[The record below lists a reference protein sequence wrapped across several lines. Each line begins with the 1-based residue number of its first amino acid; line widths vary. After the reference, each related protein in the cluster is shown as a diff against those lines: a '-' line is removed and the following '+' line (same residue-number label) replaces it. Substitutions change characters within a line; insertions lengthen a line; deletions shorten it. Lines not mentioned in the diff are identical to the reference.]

1 MRRGAVAVRLVQEI
15 RDFLERAGLVPPGET
30 PQFEPL
36 AGGVSSDIWLVR
48 AGRSEYCVKRALGRL
63 RVAAE
68 WRADASRSLTEVQ
81 WLRHV
86 GTLNPDLVPAVL
98 ASDSTLAAFAM
109 EYLPPDR
116 HELWKSQL
124 ARGCVI
130 PETAATVGRQL
141 AFIHAAFA
149 KSPTAA
155 AEFDTGASFH
165 ALRIE
170 PYLLATA
177 RVHSDIGPV
186 LEALAHRTEHTK
198 LTVVHGD
205 VSPKNIVLGARGP
218 VFLDAE
224 CAWFGD
230 PAFDLAFCLNH
241 LLLKTLWVPS
251 AERELMTS
259 FDALANA
266 YLGGVDWEPAADLE
280 KRAAQ
285 LLPALFLARIDG
297 KSPVEYL
304 TDDASKNAVRRS
316 ARAMLQEPLDRLD
329 GVRRTWAGRARGGGR
344 ASLATPGDRIETVI
358 GRRVWDSRGRP
369 TVEAEIVLASGVRGR
384 SIAPAGASTGINEA
398 VDLRDGGSAFG
409 GLGVDRAVAHVCTEI
424 ANALRGMS
432 VMDQE
437 AIDRTLIEL
446 DGTVNKARLGGN
458 ATVAV
463 SMAALHAAAAAR
475 AIPLWRYLAEGAE
488 PTLPMPMV
496 QIFGGGA
503 HAGRRVDIQDFLVVP
518 VGASTFDEAIAIA
531 VRIYESA
538 GRIMA
543 ERSGLRGV
551 ADEGGWWPEFTSN
564 SDALDAVLLAIER
577 AGLRPGIDAA
587 MAVDVAAS
595 QLRAGSGYRFAAENR
610 EITSDELADILVQW
624 CRRYPIVSVEDPLA
638 QDDHAGMRAFT
649 ALAGRHVQVIGDDYL
664 VTSAD
669 RISTAAAAGA
679 CNAVLLKPNQA
690 GTITETKAALH
701 AARAAGWSSIVSA
714 RSGETEDVTI
724 VHLAVG
730 WAAGQLKVGSC
741 ARSERTAKWN
751 EALRIEEALGS
762 GAVLGRLPV
771 RTPLWTN
778 GTL

>member
-1 MRRGAVAVRLVQEI
+1 VQEI
-15 RDFLERAGLVPPGET
+15 CDFLERSGLVPRGHV
-30 PQFEPL
+30 PQFEAL

-48 AGRSEYCVKRALGRL
+48 AGRAEFCVKRALGQL

-68 WRADASRSLTEVQ
+68 WRADVARSLTEVQ
-81 WLRHV
+81 WLTRV
-86 GTLNPDLVPAVL
+86 GMLNADLVPAVL
-98 ASDSTLAAFAM
+98 ASDSTLGAFAM

-124 ARGCVI
+124 ARGCVN

-141 AFIHAAFA
+141 GFLHAAFA
-149 KSPTAA
+149 TSPTAA

-165 ALRIE
+165 ALRVE

-177 RVHSDIGPV
+177 RVHADLAAV
-186 LEALAHRTEHTK
+186 LEALAERTERTK

-205 VSPKNIVLGARGP
+205 VSPKNILIGARGP

-241 LLLKTLWVPS
+241 LLLKTLWVPGC
-251 AERELMTS
+251 ERELLTS
-259 FDALANA
+259 FDSLAEA
-266 YLGGVDWEPAADLE
+266 YLCSVDWESAAALE
-280 KRAAQ
+280 QRAAQ

-304 TDDASKNAVRRS
+304 TDDVSKNAVRRA
-316 ARAMLQEPLDRLD
+316 ARSMLLQPLDRLD
-329 GVRRTWAGRARGGGR
+329 EVRRAWAGRARAGGR
-344 ASLATPGDRIETVI
+344 SPAAAPGDRIDKVI

-369 TVEAEIVLASGVRGR
+369 TVEAEIVLASGARGR
-384 SIAPAGASTGINEA
+384 GIAPAGASTGVNEA
-398 VDLRDGGSAFG
+398 VDLRDGGGAFG
-409 GLGVDRAVAHVCTEI
+409 GLGVDRAVGHVCTDI
-424 ANALRGMS
+424 AKALGGMS

-437 AIDRTLIEL
+437 AIDRTLVTL
-446 DGTVNKARLGGN
+446 DGTPNKARLGGN
-458 ATVAV
+458 AIVAV
-463 SMAALHAAAAAR
+463 SMAAAHAAAAVCGV
-475 AIPLWRYLAEGAE
+475 PLWRHLADREQ
-488 PTLPMPMV
+488 PMLPMPMV

-503 HAGRRVDIQDFLVVP
+503 HAGRRVDIQDFLVIP
-518 VGASTFDEAIAIA
+518 IGADTFDEAIAIT

-543 ERSGLRGV
+543 ERGGLRGV

-564 SDALDAVLLAIER
+564 SHALDTLLLAIER
-577 AGLRPGIDAA
+577 AGLRPGLDAA
-587 MAVDVAAS
+587 MAIDVAAS
-595 QLRAGSGYRFAAENR
+595 QLRNGTRYRFDAENR
-610 EITSDELADILVQW
+610 EMSSGELADVLVQW
-624 CRRYPIVSVEDPLA
+624 CRRYPIISVEDPLA
-638 QDDHAGMRAFT
+638 QDDDAGMRAFT
-649 ALAGRHVQVIGDDYL
+649 GLAGAHIQVVGDDYL
-664 VTSAD
+664 VTSAG
-669 RISTAAAAGA
+669 RISAAAAEGA

-751 EALRIEEALGS
+751 EALRIEESLGD
-762 GAVLGRLPV
+762 AAILGRLPV
-771 RTPLWTN
+771 RTPLWTK
-778 GTL
+778 GGS